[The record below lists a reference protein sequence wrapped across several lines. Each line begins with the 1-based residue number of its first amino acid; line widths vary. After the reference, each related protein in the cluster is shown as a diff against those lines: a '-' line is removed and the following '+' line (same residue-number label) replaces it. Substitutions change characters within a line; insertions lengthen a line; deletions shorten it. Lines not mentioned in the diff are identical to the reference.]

1 MNMRGHVDVKYSML
15 LFAIILAIG
24 ADQLYR
30 QRTGEGL
37 LSLIPLWAWAAA
49 ALAAVSFLVLVAW
62 LLHRKQPRV
71 EVADGRTI
79 IHFDGR
85 SLEVQPGTLEV
96 RRWSTGGAFGQ
107 PYRRCM
113 SISRG
118 AEVIYEGAE
127 SDAERLLAAYEGL
140 QRTHQ

>member
-1 MNMRGHVDVKYSML
+1 MNMRGHVDVKFSML
-15 LFAIILAIG
+15 MFAIILAIG

-30 QRTGEGL
+30 QRTGE
-37 LSLIPLWAWAAA
+37 SLISLVPFWVWVALAVA
-49 ALAAVSFLVLVAW
+49 ALMFIAW
-62 LLHRKQPRV
+62 FLHRKRPRV
-71 EVADGRTI
+71 EVTDGRAV

-140 QRTHQ
+140 QRAHQ